1 MLYLAEVL
9 QKKSG
14 PFGGNKTDLKLLA
27 CQRGESWSGISG
39 EEILPLSPEEG
50 SKYGDGALVL
60 VEVGGNRQ
68 VQRINPGRELVGILQ
83 NFSRLQEKYKTKEEE
98 IEQWKES
105 LTYQAHELN
114 RREME
119 IQARQEELAQMEQEV
134 ERFEE
139 QRQEINSSREEV
151 DRLKEEIDRN
161 RSELEGAWAHLKGE
175 QERVKELE
183 AQYKPQAA
191 LDDQQA
197 RQIQEIL
204 ERLSQTI
211 ASPEPIRE
219 QLGWAL
225 EALNQEQAI
234 LDQHWQQLEQ
244 QRAAATALQERV
256 DRQASNLQTRWEDF
270 SKAQNEVE
278 QAKETLKIQKNSL
291 SLKQEYA
298 QTLSI
303 QLRNQDELY
312 QQVQRLAAM
321 SSEVK
326 ISQEIDLE
334 ALERMATGELQ
345 AVTQNLKLELDKAKR
360 FVSDQEEEL
369 EFERQAIAEL
379 QQKLQQANDQERQHL
394 KTELA
399 DEQDRYQMLE
409 ETLVGQRRTLRERE
423 EIFSQHV
430 KVLRR
435 RQGIA
440 DTEVIDGQKID
451 LGPVL
456 SQIESARQQQAEELQ
471 KLEREIEQMRSS
483 ISQAQTMVDSQLQQQ
498 ENQRQELQTSDQNTQ
513 SQKASL
519 AESWGK
525 VRLYEEVL
533 QQIQDKINEVRQKL
547 EAISGL
553 LNHVQEIGD
562 YQFHGIAE
570 MRKIIYSLIPSEL
583 QQLAAS

>member
-1 MLYLAEVL
+1 VLYLAEVL

-27 CQRGESWSGISG
+27 CQRGESWSAITG
-39 EEILPLSPEEG
+39 EEIVPLSPDEA

-60 VEVGGNRQ
+60 AELGGNRQ
-68 VQRINPGRELVGILQ
+68 VQRISPGRELVGTLQ

-139 QRQEINSSREEV
+139 QRQEINTSREENE
-151 DRLKEEIDRN
+151 RLKEEIDRN
-161 RSELEGAWAHLKGE
+161 RQELEGAWAHLKGE
-175 QERVKELE
+175 QERIKELE
-183 AQYKPQAA
+183 SQYKPQAV

-197 RQIQEIL
+197 KQIQENL

-219 QLGWAL
+219 QLGLAL

-256 DRQASNLQTRWEDF
+256 ERQASTFQGRWQEL
-270 SKAQNEVE
+270 S
-278 QAKETLKIQKNSL
+278 QAEESLDQAREALKIQQNSL
-291 SLKQEYA
+291 NLKQEYA
-298 QTLSI
+298 QTLGA

-326 ISQEIDLE
+326 ISQVIDTE
-334 ALERMATGELQ
+334 ALERMAAGELQ
-345 AVTQNLKLELDKAKR
+345 AVVQNLKSELDKAKR

-369 EFERQAIAEL
+369 ELERQAIAEL
-379 QQKLQQANDQERQHL
+379 QQKLPQANDQERQNL
-394 KTELA
+394 QTELA

-423 EIFSQHV
+423 EIFSQHL

-440 DTEVIDGQKID
+440 DSEVIDGQKID

-483 ISQAQTMVDSQLQQQ
+483 IGQAQAMVNSQVQQQ
-498 ENQRQELQTSDQNTQ
+498 ENQRQELESSEQNLQ
-513 SQKASL
+513 VQKVSL

-525 VRLYEEVL
+525 VRLYEEIL
-533 QQIQDKINEVRQKL
+533 QQIQDKINDVRQKL

-553 LNHVQEIGD
+553 LNNIQESGD
-562 YQFHGIAE
+562 YQFHSIAE

>member
-27 CQRGESWSGISG
+27 CQRSDSWSAITGDEVIA
-39 EEILPLSPEEG
+39 LSPEEG

-60 VEVGGNRQ
+60 VELGGNRQ
-68 VQRINPGRELVGILQ
+68 VQRINPGRDLVGILQ

-134 ERFEE
+134 ERFEQ
-139 QRQEINSSREEV
+139 QRQEINSSREETE
-151 DRLKEEIDRN
+151 RLKEEIERN
-161 RSELEGAWAHLKGE
+161 RLELEGAWAHLKGE
-175 QERVKELE
+175 QERIKELE
-183 AQYKPQAA
+183 AQYKPQAV

-219 QLGWAL
+219 ELGWAF

-256 DRQASNLQTRWEDF
+256 DRQASNLQSRWQEF
-270 SKAQNEVE
+270 YQAQSSVE
-278 QAKETLKIQKNSL
+278 QAREALKIQQNSL

-298 QTLSI
+298 QRLGAR
-303 QLRNQDELY
+303 LRNQDDLY

-326 ISQEIDLE
+326 ISQEIDVE
-334 ALERMATGELQ
+334 ALERMAVGELQ
-345 AVTQNLKLELDKAKR
+345 AVVQNLKLELDKAKR

-369 EFERQAIAEL
+369 ELERQAIAEL
-379 QQKLQQANDQERQHL
+379 QQKLQQGNDQERQRL
-394 KTELA
+394 QTELI

-423 EIFSQHV
+423 EIFSQHL

-440 DTEVIDGQKID
+440 DTGVIDGQKID

-456 SQIESARQQQAEELQ
+456 SQIESVRQQLADELQ
-471 KLEREIEQMRSS
+471 SLEREIEQMRSS
-483 ISQAQTMVDSQLQQQ
+483 IGQAQTMVDAQVQQQ
-498 ENQRQELQTSDQNTQ
+498 ENQRQELQSSEQNTQ
-513 SQKASL
+513 SQKAFL

-525 VRLYEEVL
+525 VRLYEELL
-533 QQIQDKINEVRQKL
+533 QQIQDKVNEMRQKL
-547 EAISGL
+547 EAIAGL
-553 LNHVQEIGD
+553 LNHVQEVGD

-570 MRKIIYSLIPSEL
+570 MRKIIYNLIPSEL
-583 QQLAAS
+583 QQLAVS